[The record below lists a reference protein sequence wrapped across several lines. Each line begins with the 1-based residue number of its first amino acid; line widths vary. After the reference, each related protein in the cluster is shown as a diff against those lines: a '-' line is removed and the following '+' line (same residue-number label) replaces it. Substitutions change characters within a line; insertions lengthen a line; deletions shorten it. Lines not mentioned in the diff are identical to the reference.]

1 MNQIPLFAALEIPIK
16 GEYYQLLKP
25 DQKDYKR
32 LIDETFNN
40 PKITLDIETT
50 GLDPIKDK
58 IRLIQF
64 KTVGIAR
71 KPF

>member
-32 LIDETFNN
+32 LIDETFVLSNL
-40 PKITLDIETT
+40 KH
-50 GLDPIKDK
+50 
-58 IRLIQF
+58 
-64 KTVGIAR
+64 
-71 KPF
+71 